1 MLNSNVNLWLI
12 ADSSSNDIEQQ
23 KQLSEKGMK
32 VIILDH
38 HEISDSEKIDNV
50 IIVNN
55 QIVKNESSV
64 YAGVGVVA
72 QWIRALGYP
81 IDKYVDL
88 VAVGLIAD
96 AMTTVSLANRYYIN
110 EGLDNLK
117 IKRNILQSKYDTEI
131 SNLLID
137 KILIEL
143 CEKAK
148 SNFDKKQPNL
158 QKAQEFLSIM
168 TDGKYTKIN
177 LDNELIQNDSG
188 TIIKKWNNLSRGT
201 KELLFF
207 ALKLGFAV
215 NYSKDKMTLEPNGNL
230 DLPLII
236 DDALVNFDATRTKN
250 AIKCLQEFSKT
261 NQVLFFTCHSEVMKK
276 YFEELC
282 DDFNIVNL
290 EN

>member
-1 MLNSNVNLWLI
+1 MTTFIPNLLLKILHKSFICTQYICKENLKNIKEQNSYK
-12 ADSSSNDIEQQ
+12 DE
-23 KQLSEKGMK
+23 
-32 VIILDH
+32 
-38 HEISDSEKIDNV
+38 EISRSELELEIAN
-50 IIVNN
+50 
-55 QIVKNESSV
+55 KNKQKEEL
-64 YAGVGVVA
+64 
-72 QWIRALGYP
+72 LGKKNTLEH
-81 IDKYVDL
+81 I
-88 VAVGLIAD
+88 
-96 AMTTVSLANRYYIN
+96 

-177 LDNELIQNDSG
+177 LDNELIQNNSG

-207 ALKLGFAV
+207 VLKLGFAV